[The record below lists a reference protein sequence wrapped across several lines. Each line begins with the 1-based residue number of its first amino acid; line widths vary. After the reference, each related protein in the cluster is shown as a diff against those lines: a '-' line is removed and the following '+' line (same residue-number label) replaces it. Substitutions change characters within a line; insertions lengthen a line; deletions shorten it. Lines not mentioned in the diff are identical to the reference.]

1 MLFVICYYKYF
12 LIYNVEKLNFD
23 ATLYISPE
31 EWTGGQNWLASES
44 LRVLL
49 SFLSCTYFPLHYSTL
64 IILKLS
70 ICFWEKIL
78 DKTLL
83 VFWSN
88 PWTNNYWWSMVNMHT
103 SCYVHCLLVI
113 VIIICGSEKNQN
125 QNQKSSQS
133 AWLSCPS

>member
-1 MLFVICYYKYF
+1 MLFVIYPFVNIF
-12 LIYNVEKLNFD
+12 LFITWKKLNFD

-49 SFLSCTYFPLHYSTL
+49 SFLSCTYFQLHYSTL
-64 IILKLS
+64 ILKLS

-103 SCYVHCLLVI
+103 SCYVQCLLVI
-113 VIIICGSEKNQN
+113 CYNYMWFWN
-125 QNQKSSQS
+125 KSKSKS
-133 AWLSCPS
+133 KVYIKCIFST